1 MNLINEQIELL
12 IKLNQSET
20 EKNQSLQNIYGDE
33 IIEGLKALELIEFE
47 QVLRLTEKG
56 KSIVNE
62 A

>member
-20 EKNQSLQNIYGDE
+20 KKNQSLQNIYGDE